1 MLIYL
6 GSFYIFFGIIFLFIP
21 LIYIE
26 LGRPKDF
33 LKAGLNLII
42 GMILI
47 LKHKVF
53 DNLYSLIIF
62 LILIL
67 ISFYIVEIFSLRWN
81 QLTDKE
87 KNKLKSTEE
96 FKKNV
101 IKLLEA
107 ISLLL
112 RNFLNLINIFKFDK
126 NHENLINKKWVRN
139 NKNAKILTSNEKNQL
154 H

>member
-33 LKAGLNLII
+33 LKAGLNLSI

-139 NKNAKILTSNEKNQL
+139 NKNAKILTSNEKN
-154 H
+154 

>member
-62 LILIL
+62 LILLL

>member
-47 LKHKVF
+47 LKNKVF
-53 DNLYSLIIF
+53 DNLYSLVLF
-62 LILIL
+62 LITML
-67 ISFYIVEIFSLRWN
+67 ISYYMVEIFSVRWN
-81 QLTDKE
+81 QLTDSE

-139 NKNAKILTSNEKNQL
+139 NKNAKILTSNEKN
-154 H
+154 

>member
-62 LILIL
+62 LILLL

-101 IKLLEA
+101 IKFLEA

-126 NHENLINKKWVRN
+126 NDENLINKKWVRN
-139 NKNAKILTSNEKNQL
+139 NKNAKILTSNEKN
-154 H
+154 